1 MIAISRI
8 STITDLTFRE
18 ARRRRLLWLGLG
30 LGIAFV
36 ALYATGYYFAYQD
49 FTRSVPVQ
57 SDVIADQFASAFL
70 SAGLYVVNFLIVVV
84 TVLTSV
90 GSVSSEVQNNTI
102 HAIAAKPIRR
112 WEIILG
118 KWFGYALMVILYTLI
133 LAIGPMLTV
142 FIISGYTPANAMLV
156 IAILVLECLVILSLT
171 MLASSLMSTLAAG
184 VVAFMMYGLAFI
196 GGWVEQIGAFFDSRT
211 AVDIG
216 IASSLLVPSE
226 ALWRYASVVMQPTDI
241 PGAAFV
247 SPFTSTTQPST
258 AFVIYAIIYTVV
270 LLGVAMW
277 SFSQR
282 DF

>member
-1 MIAISRI
+1 MTSIARI

-30 LGIAFV
+30 LGLAFV

-49 FTRSVPVQ
+49 FTREVPIN
-57 SDVIADQFASAFL
+57 SSIITDQFASAFL

-90 GSVSSEVQNNTI
+90 GSVSSEIQNNTI

-112 WEIILG
+112 WEIIVG

-133 LAIGPMLTV
+133 LTVGPILTV
-142 FIISGYTPANAMLV
+142 YIVSGYTPANMILV
-156 IAILVLECLVILSLT
+156 IAILMLECLVILSLT
-171 MLASSLMSTLAAG
+171 MFFSSLMSTLAAG

-196 GGWVEQIGAFFDSRT
+196 GGWVEQIGSFFDSRT

-226 ALWRYASVVMQPTDI
+226 ALWRYASVVMQPSQV

-258 AFVIYAIIYTVV
+258 AFVIYAIVYTVA
-270 LLGVAMW
+270 LLGLAIGV
-277 SFSQR
+277 FSQR